1 MRLYLPFILLAAV
14 LLPLSDCL
22 AAVELAWSGRRP
34 QRIEEVYN
42 LQGTAYL
49 AMDDVLRA
57 LGMSGRW
64 RSVEH
69 RYVFSLPQGKASLFP
84 GGHYLEV
91 EGRFLPLQ
99 NPARFIDGRLRI
111 GEDFIVE
118 QLPDLVGRPVY
129 YRNLSPVENGPEPGD
144 NPIDQL
150 FALLLKRKT
159 GQRLSGLK
167 TVGIDIGHGG
177 EDVGTIGLDGVK
189 EKDVVLALGRQ
200 LEKQLKM
207 HLGLEVHLSRDND
220 YSLSPKARLQSLAEH
235 QPDIL
240 LLLHAQGHFSPSAS
254 GVELYIR
261 PADTLSVSQA
271 RDEQSR
277 GSRRLAEEV
286 RASLEESG
294 FQVNGIFEM
303 PLRPLG
309 RGDLPTLMIEA
320 GYLTN
325 PDDVVN
331 LTDADTRKE
340 LARAVVE
347 GVKRFSLE
355 QRRTR

>member
-1 MRLYLPFILLAAV
+1 
-14 LLPLSDCL
+14 
-22 AAVELAWSGRRP
+22 
-34 QRIEEVYN
+34 
-42 LQGTAYL
+42 
-49 AMDDVLRA
+49 MDDVLRA

-207 HLGLEVHLSRDND
+207 HLGLEVHLSR
-220 YSLSPKARLQSLAEH
+220 
-235 QPDIL
+235 
-240 LLLHAQGHFSPSAS
+240 
-254 GVELYIR
+254 
-261 PADTLSVSQA
+261 
-271 RDEQSR
+271 
-277 GSRRLAEEV
+277 
-286 RASLEESG
+286 
-294 FQVNGIFEM
+294 
-303 PLRPLG
+303 
-309 RGDLPTLMIEA
+309 
-320 GYLTN
+320 
-325 PDDVVN
+325 
-331 LTDADTRKE
+331 
-340 LARAVVE
+340 
-347 GVKRFSLE
+347 
-355 QRRTR
+355 